1 MPVPA
6 AITDRIRQFL
16 VEHFPSARKQPLGDD
31 DHLLANGI
39 VDSLGILDLVAYLE
53 REFGITITDDDLVP
67 EHFESLGRMTRFVQ
81 DRLSVGSH

>member
-1 MPVPA
+1 
-6 AITDRIRQFL
+6 